1 MCARPAALRWRPPI
15 AELRQHSPR
24 PCLCQVLETHL
35 YLAMSLRQQDLEMQM
50 LHQTK
55 LEPHRCPHRYRE
67 DCLRAFMVG
76 TASEKLHALGAPV
89 P

>member
-1 MCARPAALRWRPPI
+1 M
-15 AELRQHSPR
+15 AELRQHSPK
-24 PCLCQVLETHL
+24 PGLCQVLEPHL
-35 YLAMSLRQQDLEMQM
+35 DLAISLRQRDLDMQM

-55 LEPHRCPHRYRE
+55 LEPHRCTHRFRE

-76 TASEKLHALGAPV
+76 PASAKLHALVAPA